1 MAAWR
6 SEGGDPRSFEDRLR
20 DAACYATHELAAN
33 ARMRSGD
40 MSTWF
45 ALPDLPF
52 DELARRG
59 MALRASW
66 AAAPNPEDAESL
78 ELERRKADEEDERIA
93 AIEEAGGFGRTHPYA
108 PECEQHIYIRL
119 GDVPRDGYSRFGL
132 AVDDTEESPDPWRVA
147 TGNKAR
153 EAGMSVFRAYRH
165 PDVPDAYVLVDP
177 DFRKAIYDVIS
188 SEDHL
193 LAVMPEGRFPVLRI
207 DGSPV
212 VATRR
217 GVERIVL
224 GTDGE
229 YLIDPARP
237 WSATELPASAIW
249 ISEQVR
255 LTEFVARHH
264 PDRGDSA
271 DDVEAAAAPAPRAPG

>member
-1 MAAWR
+1 MG
-6 SEGGDPRSFEDRLR
+6 SEMCIRDR
-20 DAACYATHELAAN
+20 
-33 ARMRSGD
+33 
-40 MSTWF
+40 
-45 ALPDLPF
+45 
-52 DELARRG
+52 
-59 MALRASW
+59 
-66 AAAPNPEDAESL
+66 
-78 ELERRKADEEDERIA
+78 
-93 AIEEAGGFGRTHPYA
+93 
-108 PECEQHIYIRL
+108 
-119 GDVPRDGYSRFGL
+119 
-132 AVDDTEESPDPWRVA
+132 
-147 TGNKAR
+147 
-153 EAGMSVFRAYRH
+153 
-165 PDVPDAYVLVDP
+165 
-177 DFRKAIYDVIS
+177 IS

-271 DDVEAAAAPAPRAPG
+271 DDVEAAAAPAPRP